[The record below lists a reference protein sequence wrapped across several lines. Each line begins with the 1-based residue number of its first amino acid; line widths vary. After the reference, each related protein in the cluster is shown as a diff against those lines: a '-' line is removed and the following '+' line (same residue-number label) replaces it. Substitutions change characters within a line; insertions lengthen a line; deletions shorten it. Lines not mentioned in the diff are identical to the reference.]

1 MSYLYQV
8 IIIVVPP
15 SGMKSVF
22 DRMHAVLVQ
31 NNFEFEEEPFDS
43 VHLAD
48 IETDDG
54 SDYVFE
60 SKWINPESKQERDA
74 AIERLSNHR
83 TGGLVHY
90 RGIAEKFEGLAP
102 YDVGVSFDSLDNQ
115 TIEYMVITT
124 RDYIFEPHAAVFKN
138 IIETLLETMDVI
150 GIANGLD
157 YPYEWSEEEVAQL
170 IKKGELEATHPRL
183 GYQNGNMKSL

>member
-1 MSYLYQV
+1 MSHFSHV
-8 IIIVVPP
+8 IVIVVPP
-15 SGMKSVF
+15 SDMKSVF
-22 DRMHAVLVQ
+22 NCMDAVLRKHH
-31 NNFEFEEEPFDS
+31 FEFEEEPFEGIL
-43 VHLAD
+43 LAD
-48 IETDDG
+48 IDTDDG
-54 SDYVFE
+54 KDYVFE
-60 SKWINPESKQERDA
+60 SESIYPKSTQERNA
-74 AIERLSNHR
+74 AIEKLSNHR
-83 TGGLVHY
+83 TGGLVNY

-124 RDYIFEPHAAVFKN
+124 RDYIFEPHAAVFEN
-138 IIETLLETMDVI
+138 IIATLLETMDVI